1 MTGDKTDV
9 DKFLGELR
17 EEAEKLKSLRFYDGI
32 ISTVMEL
39 NSNPAHFVWELLQNA
54 EDAEATYITFILG
67 QEALMVVHNGRDFTK
82 EDVKSICNIGD
93 SSKKAKDS
101 NKIGKFGI
109 GFKSVFN
116 YTSTPSIHSGEFSF
130 AIHEYF
136 SPHPLNAQRKG
147 ETLIVLP
154 FDNPKKSKEKAFEEI
169 SIKLQTISSA
179 SLLFLKN
186 IQEIKVNIESGSEEI
201 KEFCITREVLSSR
214 SIPDNPNLV
223 FEEIKMK
230 DWQTERNYYRFTL
243 NGIALQDKY
252 DNGEAEIA
260 ENQSVMIAYPLSPS
274 GDIRPIS
281 QTDDVKTF
289 FVSFPTEVETHL
301 EFLVHAPF
309 KTVVSRETI
318 KADSTANETLYDKIA
333 ELVGKSLPC
342 LVQENKVTRKFYNDI
357 LLNTEES
364 VLHERIRGCLAGI
377 INEQYKVLPTF
388 SGEYASLDEL
398 LLFSESYLNTD
409 DINNLKTM
417 FPVLEIAQNIS
428 DYSSKK
434 FWDDKYIG
442 TKLPA
447 FLHTCATYVE
457 ARDEIEFNKL
467 AKALTSEWLESKT
480 VDTINNL
487 YTYLPKYWEKVP
499 APKDSFYPY
508 SRIRV
513 EDDIVQTTPLIRTIE
528 NKHILANTKGLYLEH
543 IHQDI
548 IKNETSRSILTKYFK
563 IKKYDEKESLKVELL
578 SKYSSPGVSVSLD
591 ENVKDLRTLLD
602 AMRRRVIYYEDISN
616 YYLISGRDTKTNYVQ
631 WNRSYSVFQTQK
643 TGGTNEYAEVLLA
656 GVPYLSFLDEGYV
669 EYVNS
674 GRISWE
680 DFVTLKVKNTLSAR
694 SFEAAYHDLYTYA
707 GGREVE
713 YFDAEDIC
721 GLAKSYSELLYVSH
735 DRSCNQKGYWKN
747 EYDQIKETPEGKQLG
762 DVTLSITPLN
772 GFRVDKFIPYLDRIL
787 ESILEVSG
795 EYRLKKSLSLYRL
808 LSESGNILRGKISW
822 KRDRGKYDE
831 LETIIYS
838 EIGNKL
844 RSKYWMYDKNRRLCA
859 PYELDID
866 TVADGYRRISESLLE
881 KLGISGA
888 QPVNL
893 QITGDDGEQKTV
905 QISQKV
911 YERTVQDIQEVED
924 NWNEILMADDPTGE
938 DNPTGEDRPTIGF
951 ALTQENRAEH
961 IFDEE
966 EYDASYIS
974 PVTNAEKSSESIRSE
989 LYERMQQYSP
999 GNDDRRGGIADY
1011 GSYPT
1016 NTASEIGLATPPIR
1030 IVSYDRNQLFICEP
1044 GKSNDKERR
1053 FLESQYKGVCQICG
1067 IRIKKGEP
1075 NSKDDFPYYYIARN
1089 VIRTKHLDEEI
1100 RMTEDVDAWNSLS
1113 LCPNCAAKYLFAEKD
1128 MSSFKE
1134 QVEDYEIEEGVSRFY
1149 DINIILEGRKE
1160 RIRYKPKHFLALKTA
1175 FAYFAEKESE
1185 KESEE

>member
-17 EEAEKLKSLRFYDGI
+17 EDAEKLKSLRFYDGI

-39 NSNPAHFVWELLQNA
+39 NSNPAHFIWELLQNA

-169 SIKLQTISSA
+169 SIKLQAISSA

-186 IQEIKVNIESGSEEI
+186 IREIKVNIESGSEEI

-260 ENQSVMIAYPLSPS
+260 ENQSVMIAYPLSTS
-274 GDIRPIS
+274 GEIRPIS

-309 KTVVSRETI
+309 KTAVSRETI
-318 KADSTANETLYDKIA
+318 KANSTANETLYDKIA
-333 ELVGKSLPC
+333 ELVGESLLC
-342 LVQENKVTRKFYNDI
+342 LVEENKVTRKFYNDI

-377 INEQYKVLPTF
+377 INKPYKVLPTF

-398 LLFSESYLNTD
+398 LLFSEPYLKPE
-409 DINNLKTM
+409 IRREVRSL
-417 FPVLEIAQNIS
+417 FPASEIAQNIEE
-428 DYSSKK
+428 YGGKK
-434 FWDDKYIG
+434 YWDAEYYDS
-442 TKLPA
+442 KLPT
-447 FLHTCATYVE
+447 FLKKWCKYPEDSDSITFGYLISCLSDT
-457 ARDEIEFNKL
+457 
-467 AKALTSEWLESKT
+467 WLEKKT
-480 VDTINNL
+480 VSEIIQL
-487 YTYLPKYWEKVP
+487 YTSLEEYFDTRREKTNY
-499 APKDSFYPY
+499 F
-508 SRIRV
+508 SRSEMESELKKGWKV
-513 EDDIVQTTPLIRTIE
+513 LPLIRDPNGKHVPVNTVSYFNQEEIHPEICESEDAKRILNNLFSIHAYNKRDYIWDTIFSKYQS
-528 NKHILANTKGLYLEH
+528 NDIAVSLADNLKDLKIILEAYRKSVLTRSDIEGRTIISAINAKTGEVEWRIPSRVYYTSKTNGPNTHAE
-543 IHQDI
+543 
-548 IKNETSRSILTKYFK
+548 
-563 IKKYDEKESLKVELL
+563 ELL
-578 SKYSSPGVSVSLD
+578 S
-591 ENVKDLRTLLD
+591 
-602 AMRRRVIYYEDISN
+602 
-616 YYLISGRDTKTNYVQ
+616 
-631 WNRSYSVFQTQK
+631 
-643 TGGTNEYAEVLLA
+643 
-656 GVPYLSFLDEGYV
+656 GVPGFAFLNPEYQQYFDDTGFDWDTFSEFGVVKELELFERVCFNHSYLSSDKTHIEKEIRKSVHLNPTRQIRVFG
-669 EYVNS
+669 VN
-674 GRISWE
+674 G
-680 DFVTLKVKNTLSAR
+680 FHNVQLKATFNNL
-694 SFEAAYHDLYTYA
+694 FHGNYF
-707 GGREVE
+707 RE
-713 YFDAEDIC
+713 
-721 GLAKSYSELLYVSH
+721 KSYQLYKYFSEYEHLIRGDIKWCAERGEPKEPIPLTVDSELGNYLKST
-735 DRSCNQKGYWKN
+735 YWLLNKN
-747 EYDQIKETPEGKQLG
+747 GNLCSPES
-762 DVTLSITPLN
+762 VT
-772 GFRVDKFIPYLDRIL
+772 VDDLP
-787 ESILEVSG
+787 
-795 EYRLKKSLSLYRL
+795 
-808 LSESGNILRGKISW
+808 
-822 KRDRGKYDE
+822 DE
-831 LETIIYS
+831 
-838 EIGNKL
+838 
-844 RSKYWMYDKNRRLCA
+844 
-859 PYELDID
+859 
-866 TVADGYRRISESLLE
+866 YRRISESLLE

-905 QISQKV
+905 LISQKV
-911 YERTVQDIQEVED
+911 YERAVQDIQEVED
-924 NWNEILMADDPTGE
+924 NWKELLMDDE
-938 DNPTGEDRPTIGF
+938 PTGEDRPTIGF
-951 ALTQENRAEH
+951 ALAQENRGERT
-961 IFDEE
+961 FDEE
-966 EYDASYIS
+966 KYDASYIS
-974 PVTNAEKSSESIRSE
+974 PVTNAERRSENIRSE
-989 LYERMQQYSP
+989 FSERIQQYSSVSE
-999 GNDDRRGGIADY
+999 GGRGGVADN
-1011 GSYPT
+1011 GFST
-1016 NTASEIGLATPPIR
+1016 TSTSSEIGLANSPGR
-1030 IVSYDRNQLFICEP
+1030 IVFYDKNQLFICDSV
-1044 GKSNDKERR
+1044 KSNDKERR

-1067 IRIKKGEP
+1067 IRIKKGKP
-1075 NSKDDFPYYYIARN
+1075 KSNDDFPFHYIARN
-1089 VIRTKHLDEEI
+1089 VIRTKHLDEQI

-1134 QVEDYEIEEGVSRFY
+1134 QVEALEIEEGVSRLY
-1149 DINIILEGRKE
+1149 DIYIKLEGREE
-1160 RIRYKPKHFLALKTA
+1160 RIRYKPKHLLALKTA

-1185 KESEE
+1185 E

>member
-17 EEAEKLKSLRFYDGI
+17 EDAEKLKSLRFYDGI

-39 NSNPAHFVWELLQNA
+39 NSNPAHFIWELLQNA

-147 ETLIVLP
+147 DTLIVLP

-169 SIKLQTISSA
+169 SIKLQAISSA

-186 IQEIKVNIESGSEEI
+186 IREIKVNIESGSEEI

-260 ENQSVMIAYPLSPS
+260 ENQSVMLAYPLSPS
-274 GDIRPIS
+274 GEIRPIS

-333 ELVGKSLPC
+333 ELVGESLLC
-342 LVQENKVTRKFYNDI
+342 LVEENKVTRKFYNDI

-377 INEQYKVLPTF
+377 INKQHKVLPTF

-398 LLFSESYLNTD
+398 LLFSEPYLKPE
-409 DINNLKTM
+409 IRREVRSL
-417 FPVLEIAQNIS
+417 FPASEIAQNIEE
-428 DYSSKK
+428 YGGKK
-434 FWDDKYIG
+434 YWDAEYYDS
-442 TKLPA
+442 KLPT
-447 FLHTCATYVE
+447 FLKKWCKY
-457 ARDEIEFNKL
+457 
-467 AKALTSEWLESKT
+467 SEDSDSITFGYLISCLSDTWLEKKT
-480 VDTINNL
+480 VSEIIQL
-487 YTYLPKYWEKVP
+487 YTYLEKYFNTLREKTDYFRWRELEP
-499 APKDSFYPY
+499 ELKEKWKAL
-508 SRIRV
+508 
-513 EDDIVQTTPLIRTIE
+513 PLIRDP
-528 NKHILANTKGLYLEH
+528 NGKHVPVNTVSYFNPEE
-543 IHQDI
+543 IHQEICESEDAKRILNNLFSIREYNKRDYIRDTIFSKYQSNDI
-548 IKNETSRSILTKYFK
+548 TVSLAENLKDLKIILEAYNASKLSWSDIGGETIISAINAKTGEVEWRIPSRVYYTSKTNGPNAHA
-563 IKKYDEKESLKVELL
+563 EELL
-578 SKYSSPGVSVSLD
+578 SGVPGFAFLNPEYQQYFDDTGFDWDTFSKFGVVKELELFERVCFNYSYPSSSYKTHIEKEIRKSVHLNPTRQIRVFGVNGFHNVQLKETFNNLFNGNYFREKSYQLYKYFSD
-591 ENVKDLRTLLD
+591 
-602 AMRRRVIYYEDISN
+602 YE
-616 YYLISGRDTKTNYVQ
+616 YLIRGDIKWR
-631 WNRSYSVFQTQK
+631 
-643 TGGTNEYAEVLLA
+643 AERGEPKELIPLTV
-656 GVPYLSFLDEGYV
+656 D
-669 EYVNS
+669 
-674 GRISWE
+674 
-680 DFVTLKVKNTLSAR
+680 
-694 SFEAAYHDLYTYA
+694 
-707 GGREVE
+707 
-713 YFDAEDIC
+713 
-721 GLAKSYSELLYVSH
+721 SELGNYLKSK
-735 DRSCNQKGYWKN
+735 CW
-747 EYDQIKETPEGKQLG
+747 L
-762 DVTLSITPLN
+762 
-772 GFRVDKFIPYLDRIL
+772 VDKNGNLCSP
-787 ESILEVSG
+787 ESV
-795 EYRLKKSLSLYRL
+795 
-808 LSESGNILRGKISW
+808 
-822 KRDRGKYDE
+822 
-831 LETIIYS
+831 
-838 EIGNKL
+838 
-844 RSKYWMYDKNRRLCA
+844 
-859 PYELDID
+859 
-866 TVADGYRRISESLLE
+866 TVDDLPEEYRRISESLLE
-881 KLGISGA
+881 KLGLSGA
-888 QPVNL
+888 QQVNL

-924 NWNEILMADDPTGE
+924 NWKELLMADEPTGE
-938 DNPTGEDRPTIGF
+938 DNPTVEERPTIGF
-951 ALTQENRAEH
+951 ALAQENRAEH
-961 IFDEE
+961 IFDEDK
-966 EYDASYIS
+966 YDASYIS
-974 PVTNAEKSSESIRSE
+974 PVTNAERSSESIRSE
-989 LYERMQQYSP
+989 LSEKMQKYSP
-999 GNDDRRGGIADY
+999 GNDDRRGCIADY

-1016 NTASEIGLATPPIR
+1016 NTSSEIGLANTPIR
-1030 IVSYDRNQLFICEP
+1030 IVSYDRNQLFICDSV
-1044 GKSNDKERR
+1044 KSNDKERR

-1075 NSKDDFPYYYIARN
+1075 KSKDDFPYHYIARN

-1134 QVEDYEIEEGVSRFY
+1134 QVEKHEIEEGVSKFY

-1185 KESEE
+1185 E